1 MSYATVRDELA
12 KAAADAGREETDVT
26 LIVVSKTHPIE
37 AILDVYDQGHRDFG
51 ENRAQELARK
61 VAELPEDIRWHMVGP
76 LQRNK
81 VRLVRDVVTLL
92 HSMDGPKLARAWARP
107 GLPSPPALLQV
118 NIGSEAQKMGV
129 EPAEAVASFDAV
141 QGIGVELVG
150 LMAIPPNVAE
160 PDRSREYFRQLREIR
175 DELAANGRPGLELSM
190 GMSNDFGIAVEEG
203 STMIRVGRAIFGPR
217 LS

>member
-1 MSYATVRDELA
+1 MRDELA
-12 KAAADAGREETDVT
+12 KAAANVGRRESEVT

-51 ENRAQELARK
+51 ENRAQELAAK
-61 VAELPEDIRWHMVGP
+61 AAELPDDIRWHMVGP

-81 VRLVRDVVTLL
+81 VRLIRDAVAFL
-92 HSMDGPKLARAWARP
+92 HSMDGPKLAKAWAGAGR
-107 GLPSPPALLQV
+107 PSPPALLQV
-118 NIGSEAQKMGV
+118 NIGSESQKFGV

-141 QGIGVELVG
+141 QGLGVDLVG

-160 PDRSREYFRQLREIR
+160 PDQARQYFRHLREIR
-175 DELAANGRPGLELSM
+175 DELAVNGRPGLELSM

-217 LS
+217 LG